1 MTATGNELTLLKHLK
16 LVKDYLT
23 NKISAKLNKPSDDG
37 TDGQLLVADD
47 AGGTQWKSQI
57 GTANIADGAVTTA
70 KLADSAVTTIKVAD
84 KAITAN
90 KIADGAIPIVPTN
103 VSAFENDAKYQNDT
117 EMRNAIAEAITSV
130 YRYNG
135 SVDNQAALPTNGN
148 VVGDV
153 YNVND
158 TNMNYA
164 WNGTVWDPM
173 APTVTLA
180 SLGVT
185 ASATELNY
193 VDGVTSNVQTQLNNI
208 RGSIHEYVLPIAGT
222 ELGGVKNGGNVIVAA
237 DGTMNVKIASDEDF
251 RAFMGMTD

>member
-37 TDGQLLVADD
+37 TDGQLLVTDGV
-47 AGGTQWKSQI
+47 GGTRWKSQI
-57 GTANIADGAVTTA
+57 GTANIADNAITTT

-84 KAITAN
+84 KAITAS
-90 KIADGAIPIVPTN
+90 KIADGVIPSVPAN
-103 VSAFENDAKYQNDT
+103 VSAFTNDASYQTDT
-117 EMRNAIAEAITSV
+117 EVQNAIAEAITSV
-130 YRYNG
+130 YRYKG
-135 SVDNQAALPTNGN
+135 SVDNQASLPMNSN

-164 WNGTVWDPM
+164 WNGTSWDPM

-193 VDGVTSNVQTQLNNI
+193 VDGVTSNVQTQLNDI

-222 ELGGVKNGGNVIVAA
+222 KLGGVKNGGNVTVAT
-237 DGTMNVKIASDEDF
+237 DGTMNVSIASDEDF
-251 RAFMGMTD
+251 KAFMGY

>member
-1 MTATGNELTLLKHLK
+1 MTATGNELTLLKQLK

-23 NKISAKLNKPSDDG
+23 NKISAKLNKPSGDG
-37 TDGQLLVADD
+37 TDGQLLVADGI
-47 AGGTQWKSQI
+47 GGTRWKSQI
-57 GTANIADGAVTTA
+57 STANVADGAITTA
-70 KLADSAVTTIKVAD
+70 KLAESSVTTTKVAD

-90 KIADGAIPIVPTN
+90 KMAEGVIPAVPTN
-103 VSAFENDAKYQNDT
+103 VSAFANDAKYQNDT
-117 EMRNAIAEAITSV
+117 EVQSAIAEAVTSV
-130 YRYNG
+130 YRYKG
-135 SVDNQAALPTNGN
+135 SVDNQAALPTEHN

-164 WNGTVWDPM
+164 WNGTSWDPM

-193 VDGVTSNVQTQLNNI
+193 VDGVTSNVQTQLNDI

-222 ELGGVKNGGNVIVAA
+222 KLGGVKNGGNVTVAA
-237 DGTMNVKIASDEDF
+237 DGTMNVAIASDEDF
-251 RAFMGMTD
+251 KAFMGMTD